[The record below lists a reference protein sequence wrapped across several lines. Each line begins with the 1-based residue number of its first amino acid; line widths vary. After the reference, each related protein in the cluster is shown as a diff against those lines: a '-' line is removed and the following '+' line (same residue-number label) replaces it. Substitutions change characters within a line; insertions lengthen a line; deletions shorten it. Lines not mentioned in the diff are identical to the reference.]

1 MLPTH
6 KKVLISPVNEIPSLM
21 NIGLCD
27 RLTKIS
33 GVGVCVCVCVWGGGL
48 RVTLPLKYV
57 RISVCIF
64 IRMSFLMLY
73 QPSSV

>member
-33 GVGVCVCVCVWGGGL
+33 GVGVCVCVCVGGGGGYEL
-48 RVTLPLKYV
+48 LFLK
-57 RISVCIF
+57 VCAYICLHF
-64 IRMSFLMLY
+64 Y
-73 QPSSV
+73 